1 MLSLSLS
8 FFHPWGILPCGVD
21 NEPLV
26 RPEAALQL
34 QVTTG
39 PSASAQGQQNSTLA
53 GEKQTTEL
61 EIGYQCDPPTRI
73 ITGPLLASNLIA
85 KEGGPVSE
93 LGTKGGS
100 FSRGAGIQELAS

>member
-1 MLSLSLS
+1 MCVGEGVLFQSVLFLSLS
-8 FFHPWGILPCGVD
+8 FFHPWGIFPCGVD

-61 EIGYQCDPPTRI
+61 EIGYQKCLFLINRRKGLPP
-73 ITGPLLASNLIA
+73 PH
-85 KEGGPVSE
+85 
-93 LGTKGGS
+93 
-100 FSRGAGIQELAS
+100 